1 MDGSAPP
8 GARPE
13 PPAERANP
21 DDMLTAAGPIALIGM
36 DSPSSSKSVPACYF
50 CSPEPADSGTIAVG
64 GGDGES
70 QPSQFGDFMLVQ
82 ASQPY
87 GRLVD
92 LTTDGVPDRE
102 RIDYWRDVVL
112 RRTRPEVPEKGQQ
125 FQAHL
130 RRIVL
135 NEVELIE
142 HASEAVVSG
151 RSPGR
156 TRFDGGDDIAL
167 ELIRSGTSKLTH
179 NGEHRLGAGDLC
191 LVDYARPFQTVR
203 TRHRAAGVVLSRR
216 RVREVL
222 GDDLSALAGHRV
234 PARGL
239 AAVLRAHMTTTL
251 DEASHMTPQER
262 VIATNAAAE
271 MALAILQAGR
281 FGAVDPEQF
290 GEGLYQAA
298 CAVIDRACRDPD
310 LSPDRIA
317 LAVGCSRATL
327 YRLFARRDQSVAAV
341 VWRARLER
349 ARCMLCSAESI
360 AVPISYVAMLSGFT
374 DMPTFARMF
383 KRRYGKTPREARVAW
398 AEGDDERFG

>member
-1 MDGSAPP
+1 
-8 GARPE
+8 
-13 PPAERANP
+13 
-21 DDMLTAAGPIALIGM
+21 
-36 DSPSSSKSVPACYF
+36 
-50 CSPEPADSGTIAVG
+50 
-64 GGDGES
+64 
-70 QPSQFGDFMLVQ
+70 MLVQ
-82 ASQPY
+82 ASQAH

-92 LTTDGVPDRE
+92 LTTDGVPARE

-112 RRTRPEVPEKGQQ
+112 RRTRPELPERGQP

-142 HASEAVVSG
+142 HAAGAVVSG

-167 ELIRSGTSKLTH
+167 ELIRYGTSNLTH
-179 NGEHRLGAGDLC
+179 NGEHRLRTGDLC
-191 LVDYARPFQTVR
+191 LVDYARPFKTVL
-203 TRHRAAGVVLSRR
+203 TRHRASGVVLSRR
-216 RVREVL
+216 RVREIL
-222 GDDLSALAGHRV
+222 GDDLSALAGHRM

-251 DEASHMTPQER
+251 DEAPHMTPEDR
-262 VIATNAAAE
+262 VITTNAAAE
-271 MALAILQAGR
+271 MASAILQAGR
-281 FGAVDPEQF
+281 FGAADPDRF

-298 CAVIDRACRDPD
+298 RAVIDRDCHDPE

-341 VWRARLER
+341 VWQARLER
-349 ARCMLCSAESI
+349 ARHMLCSAESI
-360 AVPISYVAMLSGFT
+360 AVPISDVAMLSGFT
-374 DMPTFARMF
+374 DMQTFTRMF
-383 KRRYGKTPREARVAW
+383 KRRYGTTPREARVAW
-398 AEGDDERFG
+398 AESDNEHLG

>member
-1 MDGSAPP
+1 
-8 GARPE
+8 
-13 PPAERANP
+13 
-21 DDMLTAAGPIALIGM
+21 
-36 DSPSSSKSVPACYF
+36 
-50 CSPEPADSGTIAVG
+50 
-64 GGDGES
+64 
-70 QPSQFGDFMLVQ
+70 MLVQ

-92 LTTDGVPDRE
+92 LTTDGVPARE

-112 RRTRPEVPEKGQQ
+112 RRTRPELPEDGQQ
-125 FQAHL
+125 FRAHL

-135 NEVELIE
+135 AEVELIE
-142 HASEAVVSG
+142 HASDAVISG
-151 RSPGR
+151 RSQSR

-179 NGEHRLGAGDLC
+179 NGEHKLGSGDFC

-203 TRHRAAGVVLSRR
+203 TRHRASGIVLSRR
-216 RVREVL
+216 QVREVL
-222 GDDLSALAGHRV
+222 GDDLSALAGRRV
-234 PARGL
+234 PPRGL

-251 DEASHMTPQER
+251 DEAPHMTPEER

-271 MALAILQAGR
+271 MALAVLQAGR
-281 FGAVDPEQF
+281 FDAADPDQF
-290 GEGLYQAA
+290 GEGLYRAA
-298 CAVIDRACRDPD
+298 RAVIDRACPDPD

-341 VWRARLER
+341 VWQARLER
-349 ARCMLCSAESI
+349 ARRMLCSTESI
-360 AVPISYVAMLSGFT
+360 AMPISDVAMLCGFT
-374 DMPTFARMF
+374 DMPTFTRIF

-398 AEGDDERFG
+398 TEGDDERLGYQAGRR

>member
-1 MDGSAPP
+1 
-8 GARPE
+8 
-13 PPAERANP
+13 
-21 DDMLTAAGPIALIGM
+21 ML
-36 DSPSSSKSVPACYF
+36 DH
-50 CSPEPADSGTIAVG
+50 
-64 GGDGES
+64 
-70 QPSQFGDFMLVQ
+70 
-82 ASQPY
+82 ASQSY

-92 LTTDGVPDRE
+92 LTTDGVSARE

-112 RRTRPEVPEKGQQ
+112 RRTRPELPERGQS

-142 HASEAVVSG
+142 HAASAVVSG

-167 ELIRSGTSKLTH
+167 ELIRYGTSNLTH
-179 NGEHRLGAGDLC
+179 NGEHRLGSGDLC
-191 LVDYARPFQTVR
+191 LVDYARPFKTVR
-203 TRHRAAGVVLSRR
+203 THHRASGVVLSRR

-222 GDDLSALAGHRV
+222 GDDLSGLAGRRV

-251 DEASHMTPQER
+251 DESPRMTPEDR

-281 FGAVDPEQF
+281 FGAADPEQF
-290 GEGLYQAA
+290 GEGLYRAA
-298 CAVIDRACRDPD
+298 RALIDRACPDPD

-317 LAVGCSRATL
+317 LAVGCSRAAL

-341 VWRARLER
+341 VRQARLER
-349 ARCMLCSAESI
+349 ARRMLCSAEST
-360 AVPISYVAMLSGFT
+360 AVPISDVAMQSGFT
-374 DMPTFARMF
+374 DMPTFTRMF

-398 AEGDDERFG
+398 AEGDDERLG